1 MHICLWA
8 SLCSCEWYHNQLTY
22 NRLSYRRSMKSQYS
36 ASARYL
42 GRAPARGL
50 LACGVPW
57 RALPAQMAGVWR
69 CERKRQHAG
78 HPVLTPTLTGMHMLV
93 ATSVFFSGQGALLQD
108 AVSIGA
114 APILQI
120 SCAVTDAQRESRSSG
135 PATSSLIAGR
145 PACCHVVPV
154 YMAVDTSEAH
164 TPSWYLIFPPI
175 ASRMAK
181 FDSPWLFSRNR
192 FHPVRTT

>member
-1 MHICLWA
+1 MHSGRSREGGGAPVVL
-8 SLCSCEWYHNQLTY
+8 
-22 NRLSYRRSMKSQYS
+22 LSS
-36 ASARYL
+36 
-42 GRAPARGL
+42 GITRA
-50 LACGVPW
+50 V
-57 RALPAQMAGVWR
+57 VF
-69 CERKRQHAG
+69 
-78 HPVLTPTLTGMHMLV
+78 LTPGEVAGLTGMLV
-93 ATSVFFSGQGALLQD
+93 ATSVFFPGQGALLQD

-164 TPSWYLIFPPI
+164 TPSGCLMYPPI

-181 FDSPWLFSRNR
+181 FDSSWLFSRNR
-192 FHPVRTT
+192 FHPVRTSGQTRARGS